1 MFQEHIAPVAI
12 ITASV
17 SDINIPCVEYLILN
31 PTDLI
36 AHLHKILAK
45 VNTWKEQSPEISQR
59 KILIL
64 YNSTD
69 DVELRNFRIPDKLQ
83 QHFTLMD
90 YNSALKR
97 GS

>member
-31 PTDLI
+31 PSDQI

-45 VNTWKEQSPEISQR
+45 VNSWKEQSLEISQR

-64 YNSTD
+64 YTSSDEQLYAAAPCT
-69 DVELRNFRIPDKLQ
+69 
-83 QHFTLMD
+83 
-90 YNSALKR
+90 
-97 GS
+97 